1 MKVCTSRMGHVV
13 YVLCIKKGNS
23 LCFKNFLFCYF
34 FEEVQN
40 KMKIFIS
47 VKNPNLLQKRGEETQ
62 HSFPRSKEKKIERLC
77 GKKTVIK
84 HVEHLAVS
92 KPISL

>member
-1 MKVCTSRMGHVV
+1 
-13 YVLCIKKGNS
+13 
-23 LCFKNFLFCYF
+23 
-34 FEEVQN
+34 
-40 KMKIFIS
+40 MKIFIS